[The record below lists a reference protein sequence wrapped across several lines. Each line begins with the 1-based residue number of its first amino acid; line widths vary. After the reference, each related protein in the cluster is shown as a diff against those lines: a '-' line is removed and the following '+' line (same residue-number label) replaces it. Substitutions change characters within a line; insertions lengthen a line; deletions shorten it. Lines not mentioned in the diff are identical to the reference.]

1 MLRGNYPA
9 KVDEKGRLK
18 IPVVFLKA
26 MKEGYSGQFYVTSL
40 NGDYVRIYP
49 YEVWSRIEAKV
60 AQLGSFNKTKRK
72 FLNRANY
79 FGQLVAMDNQGR
91 ILIPAVLRESA
102 QMKGDVDV
110 LGCLTYL
117 EVWNHQ
123 RFMEEIKKSPITPD
137 DEKTLDELG
146 L

>member
-18 IPVVFLKA
+18 IPALFLKA
-26 MKEGYSGQFYVTSL
+26 MKGEYSGQFYVTSL
-40 NGDYVRIYP
+40 NGDFVRIYP
-49 YEVWSRIEAKV
+49 YEVWSRVEAKV

-79 FGQLVAMDNQGR
+79 FGQLVTMDKQGR
-91 ILIPAVLRESA
+91 VLIPAVLREAA
-102 QMKGDVDV
+102 QMRGEVDV
-110 LGCLTYL
+110 LGGLTYL

-123 RFMEEIKKSPITPD
+123 RFVEEIKKNPITPE